1 MGRIVTSAEVHNIA
15 EPRKGRRIDF
25 LVDTGASHVV
35 PAAWKE
41 QFGDFELERETEAE
55 LAGQGVT
62 TGTICGPAR
71 IRIEGFRAVHGDIV
85 FLEMESESGKYE
97 PLLGYLPLQQCGAA
111 VDMLGH
117 RLVPVRH
124 LDMKAARPRN
134 HRLRRPPGRAA

>member
-1 MGRIVTSAEVHNIA
+1 MGRIVTSADVHNLA

-25 LVDTGASHVV
+25 LVDTGESHVV
-35 PAAWKE
+35 LPAAWKE
-41 QFGDFELERETEAE
+41 QFGDFELEQETEAQ
-55 LAGQGVT
+55 LANQGVT

-71 IRIEGFRAVHGDIV
+71 IHIEGFRAVHGDIV

-117 RLVPVRH
+117 RLVPVRY
-124 LDMKAARPRN
+124 LDMK
-134 HRLRRPPGRAA
+134 